1 VGVFKIVVLAGVVG
15 MSLNGKMRTVLCC
28 AIGCGLAG
36 LAVQTTGC
44 GSDKPAASVSN
55 AASMPEKNAPT
66 ASAPAPREPVDSSL
80 VVSGPI
86 IVEHQV
92 DLTAQR
98 DGVVA
103 NIFADVPARVKAGAL
118 LARLD
123 DRQITA
129 NLEAARAK
137 SRGIEADL
145 KNWQSEGQVLKADY
159 ARAQNLWDLGL
170 TSEEQLQH
178 AKYKAESDQWD
189 IKRVEESLNTARQE
203 EKSLELELEKTKITS
218 PFAALVARRYVREGQ
233 TVAKG
238 DRLFWVTSEAPLLL
252 RFTLPE
258 KFFGQLQRGQ
268 NIEVISPN
276 ATGEKHAARVREISP
291 VVDPASGTFEV
302 LLELSGDRGSLRP
315 GMTASARL
323 DQLP

>member
-44 GSDKPAASVSN
+44 GSDKPATSVSN
-55 AASMPEKNAPT
+55 AASMPEKSAPT

-80 VVSGPI
+80 IVSGPI

-103 NIFADVPARVKAGAL
+103 TIFADVPARVKAGAL

-145 KNWQSEGQVLKADY
+145 KNWQSEAQVLKADY

>member
-1 VGVFKIVVLAGVVG
+1 VGVFETVVLAGVVG
-15 MSLNGKMRTVLCC
+15 MPLNRKMRSVLCC
-28 AIGCGLAG
+28 VVGCGLAS

-44 GSDKPAASVSN
+44 GSDKPSPSVSSAASLPGKTSV
-55 AASMPEKNAPT
+55 T
-66 ASAPAPREPVDSSL
+66 ANPPALREPLDSSL

-103 NIFADVPARVKAGAL
+103 KIFSDVPARVKAGAL
-118 LARLD
+118 LAVLD

-137 SRGIEADL
+137 SRGIQAEL
-145 KNWQSEGQVLKADY
+145 KNWQSEAQVLKADY

-189 IKRVEESLNTARQE
+189 IKRVEESLNSARQE

-218 PFAALVARRYVREGQ
+218 PFTALVARRYVREGQ

-238 DRLFWVTSEAPLLL
+238 ERLFWVTSEAPLLL

-258 KFFGQLQRGQ
+258 KFFGQLRRGQ
-268 NIEVISPN
+268 NVEVTSPN
-276 ATGEKHAARVREISP
+276 TVGEKHAARVREISP

-302 LLELSGDRGSLRP
+302 LLELSGDPGSLRP

-323 DQLP
+323 NQSP